1 MLDRVRRGY
10 PGVVVLSL
18 ACGPVVSDGDGS
30 GTTRG
35 EVTSG
40 PSSPDASSEATGSS
54 DTREGEEDTQA
65 GTSGLDPVVGPESVY
80 AEIVCVRVEDRPGP
94 HLWIEAYLDGGGG
107 PDCLPPPAVSMDL
120 ALVLINQWDGAS
132 GTFVFGDEHPHRAV
146 LGLDDEAAEGTV
158 RLEVA
163 APYALVSAH
172 LDLSTS
178 ERAVTG
184 DLDFSLCPP
193 HVGDPP
199 CP

>member
-40 PSSPDASSEATGSS
+40 PSSPDPSSEATGSS
-54 DTREGEEDTQA
+54 DTREGEEDTRA
-65 GTSGLDPVVGPESVY
+65 GTSGLDPVVGPESVH
-80 AEIVCVRVEDRPGP
+80 AEIQCLRAQGVPGP
-94 HLWIEAYLDGGGG
+94 HLWIEAYLDDVGG
-107 PDCLPPPAVSMDL
+107 PDCLPPPDL
-120 ALVLINQWDGAS
+120 GLDDVLVWISQWDGES
-132 GTFVFGDEHPHRAV
+132 GTFVFGDEHPHGAA
-146 LGLDDEAAEGTV
+146 LGNDDEPAEGTV

-163 APYALVSAH
+163 APYALTSAH